1 MKFIFFADS
10 IGPEV
15 PQILINRELLRNK
28 NFDINLLGDCDVI
41 VNEISRRL
49 ELDEFKSL
57 YDENNKYF
65 RCLFL
70 NFNYSSYFS
79 LNTLKILNQRSF
91 FSD

>member
-1 MKFIFFADS
+1 M
-10 IGPEV
+10 

-65 RCLFL
+65 RCLLLIL
-70 NFNYSSYFS
+70 NYNSYCL
-79 LNTLKILNQRSF
+79 LNTY
-91 FSD
+91 